1 MKENLLFASIISVF
15 LMLSWCGCRQIQTD
29 KTTAGQPEE
38 EIGKTPEAE
47 EGTDAILAKPAVEEK
62 GDAGE
67 PAANQIN
74 KTAEPYRI
82 RVGDVL
88 EISILDEPEMTREV
102 TVIPDGTVTYLLIG
116 EISAKG
122 KTIKELRLD
131 ITEKIKQFFVD
142 PHVSIITQKVQQ
154 ADKENMVSIVGA
166 LKNPGKYK
174 LEEGDRIVDVIARS
188 GGLLFIND
196 ELGGRSLANLK
207 SSYFSRNGQ
216 KLNVDFYRLLQ
227 KGDMTHNL
235 LLEPG
240 DFIYIAE
247 PDIGNISVLG
257 EVNVPRIIPNTKDI
271 SIVEAISRSGG
282 FTDYAQRT
290 RVMVLRSS
298 LPGKKKFIDIDME
311 SLLLGKNEKNIILK
325 DGDIVFVP
333 EQGLS
338 EYSRYADYLITFGD
352 LILQGYKTREAIRFP
367 RLNRKDTGL

>member
-1 MKENLLFASIISVF
+1 MKQKLLFASIISVF
-15 LMLSWCGCRQIQTD
+15 LMLYWCGCRQTEID
-29 KTTAGQPEE
+29 KTTAIQPEE
-38 EIGKTPEAE
+38 KIGKPPETQE
-47 EGTDAILAKPAVEEK
+47 TSKILAKPATEKKGAVEEPV
-62 GDAGE
+62 AG
-67 PAANQIN
+67 QIN
-74 KTAEPYRI
+74 KIPEPYLI

-102 TVIPDGTVTYLLIG
+102 TVIPDGTITYLLIG
-116 EISAKG
+116 EIPAEG
-122 KTIKELRLD
+122 QTIKELRLNL
-131 ITEKIKQFFVD
+131 TEKIKQFFVD
-142 PHVSIITQKVQQ
+142 PHVSIITKKLQQ

-174 LEEGDRIVDVIARS
+174 LEKGDRIIDVMARA

-216 KLNVDFYRLLQ
+216 KIKVDFYRLLQ
-227 KGDMTHNL
+227 KGDMKHNL

-240 DFIYIAE
+240 DFIYITE
-247 PDIGNISVLG
+247 PDIGSISVLG
-257 EVNVPRIIPNTKDI
+257 EVNLPQIIPNTKDI

-298 LPGKKKFIDIDME
+298 LPDKKKFIDVNVE

-338 EYSRYADYLITFGD
+338 EYSRYAEYLITFGD
-352 LILQGYKTREAIRFP
+352 LILQGYRTREAVRFP
-367 RLNRKDTGL
+367 RIHRKDKGL